1 MAEISFDE
9 YFNFPD
15 TYKQNLLNATTT
27 VKEKISSLNRV
38 NPDEYAKLEN
48 YLKLLRAILAI

>member
-15 TYKQNLLNATTT
+15 TYKQYLLNATTT

-38 NPDEYAKLEN
+38 NPNEYTKLEN
-48 YLKLLRAILAI
+48 YLNSVFYPSEE

>member
-15 TYKQNLLNATTT
+15 TYKQYLLDATTT

-38 NPDEYAKLEN
+38 NPNEYTKLEN
-48 YLKLLRAILAI
+48 Y